1 MNVRSGIALGL
12 GFAILTC
19 GSPALADTTFV
30 AECVCPLCKTEFKA
44 VLAGSGTMFNRR
56 LDLRPVGAIRS
67 PWPQGQR
74 TLGKLGKLGRFSL
87 VWLSVYYSLCSLF
100 CRSPRRLN
108 DGGGS
113 ADRSGRDHTAL

>member
-1 MNVRSGIALGL
+1 MPQETPDAQTLARLVARHLDVGPERLALRRSPTGKFNDTYFVEGGPVPLVLRIAPPDDRLRMLFYEHRTG
-12 GFAILTC
+12 
-19 GSPALADTTFV
+19 PAL
-30 AECVCPLCKTEFKA
+30 
-44 VLAGSGTMFNRR
+44 
-56 LDLRPVGAIRS
+56 
-67 PWPQGQR
+67 

-100 CRSPRRLN
+100 CRSPRRVN